1 MMRVLQIVKTNDGAT
16 WAFNQAKKLS
26 DMGIEIICM
35 LPYTKGGMADK
46 YKESGMGVIQFDAS
60 LPLSNPFKFF
70 RQKKEFK
77 KIIKKIHPD
86 IIHMHFVTNALFC
99 RLALSSSNIP
109 RVFQVPGPLHLEK
122 KFYRK
127 LDICTAKKNVDYWIP
142 TCQYS
147 YKAYLNEGIMPENL
161 RLIYYGGY
169 GGESVYS
176 YKENT
181 NKLHKEFE
189 IDKEKKLIGM
199 VSYFYKPS
207 IVKGQKR
214 GIKGH
219 EDFFDA
225 MEIVIRKHPN
235 VQAIVIGGAWN
246 NCTEYVKKLESYA
259 HEKLKDNVVFTGFR
273 SDLKEVYKELAIA
286 VHPSHSENLGGA
298 AESLAA
304 GVPTISTNVGG
315 FPDIV
320 INGKT
325 GYTVDKASP
334 TQLAN
339 AIDRMLENYPDALE
353 MAKTGQKHVE
363 KLLDINY
370 TSQEIY
376 EFYKNILEMKR

>member
-1 MMRVLQIVKTNDGAT
+1 MKILQIVKTNDGAT

-26 DMGIEIICM
+26 DMGIDVICM
-35 LPYTKGGMADK
+35 LPCVTGGMADK
-46 YKESGMGVIQFDAS
+46 YRENGMDVIQFDAS
-60 LPLSNPFKFF
+60 LPLSNPFKFMK
-70 RQKKEFK
+70 QKKEF
-77 KIIKKIHPD
+77 IKTVEQIHPD
-86 IIHMHFVTNALFC
+86 IIHTHFVTNALFC
-99 RLALSSSNIP
+99 RFSLRQKKIP
-109 RVFQVPGPLHLEK
+109 RIFQVPGPLHLEK
-122 KFYRK
+122 HFYRK
-127 LDICTAKKNVDYWIP
+127 LDIHTSNNIDYWIP
-142 TCQYS
+142 TCKYS
-147 YKAYLNEGIMPENL
+147 YNTYLNEGIDPAHL

-169 GGESVYS
+169 GGESVQI

-181 NKLHKEFE
+181 YKLHKEFA
-189 IDKEKKLIGM
+189 IDQKKQLIGM

-207 IVKGQKR
+207 LLKGQTR

-225 MEIVIRKHPN
+225 MEIIIKKHPN
-235 VQAIVIGGAWN
+235 VHAIVIGGEWN
-246 NCTEYVKKLESYA
+246 NCSQYVRKLKTYAYKKLG
-259 HEKLKDNVVFTGFR
+259 KNITFTGFR
-273 SDLKEVYKELAIA
+273 SDLNEVYKELAIA

-334 TQLAN
+334 IQLAE
-339 AIDRMLENYPDALE
+339 AIDKMIEDYSNALI
-353 MAKTGQKHVE
+353 MAECGKKYVK

-370 TSQEIY
+370 TSYEIY
-376 EFYKNILEMKR
+376 KFYKKIMEMRQ